1 MGDEINEDV
10 IYEESKK
17 PKEKSS
23 DYAKI
28 AKAISTIQSRGINLS
43 LININTSDYGFKPDI
58 KNNRILYGLKAI
70 SNINSEIIELIKKNR
85 PYNGIKDFMIRCP
98 LKITA
103 MVNLIK
109 AGAFDEVD
117 TVFTSRKQVM
127 AYYLSKICE
136 PKTKLNLQNFNGLLQ
151 HDLIPK
157 ELELTTRVYN
167 FNKYLKTYKKIGK
180 YYQFDDACMEFFNRF
195 LVSYMD
201 EIEIINGIPCIL
213 QTKWEKIY
221 QTHMNPARTWLKENQ
236 TEMLKQYNAILFKE
250 CWDKYASGNESHWE
264 MDSLCFYYGDHELKN
279 IDVNKYGISDFFKM
293 PETPIIDYFYKRG
306 KNNIPIYKL
315 YRIIGTVLAK
325 DDKRCSVILLT
336 TTGVVT
342 VKFTRE
348 YYSMFKKQIS
358 QIQPNGKKKVMEK
371 GWFKRG
377 SMIMVTGFRRDD
389 QFVGKTYKATVGH
402 QLYKITEVKG
412 TDMILQ
418 HERWTSQDAIEE
430 DEVEW

>member
-1 MGDEINEDV
+1 
-10 IYEESKK
+10 
-17 PKEKSS
+17 
-23 DYAKI
+23 
-28 AKAISTIQSRGINLS
+28 
-43 LININTSDYGFKPDI
+43 
-58 KNNRILYGLKAI
+58 
-70 SNINSEIIELIKKNR
+70 
-85 PYNGIKDFMIRCP
+85 
-98 LKITA
+98 
-103 MVNLIK
+103 
-109 AGAFDEVD
+109 
-117 TVFTSRKQVM
+117 
-127 AYYLSKICE
+127 
-136 PKTKLNLQNFNGLLQ
+136 
-151 HDLIPK
+151 
-157 ELELTTRVYN
+157 
-167 FNKYLKTYKKIGK
+167 
-180 YYQFDDACMEFFNRF
+180 
-195 LVSYMD
+195 
-201 EIEIINGIPCIL
+201 
-213 QTKWEKIY
+213 
-221 QTHMNPARTWLKENQ
+221 
-236 TEMLKQYNAILFKE
+236 LFKE

-279 IDVNKYGISDFFKM
+279 VDVNKYGISDFFKM

-377 SMIMVTGFRRDD
+377 NMIMVTGFRRDD
-389 QFVGKTYKATVGH
+389 QFVGKTYKTTIGH

-418 HERWTSQDAIEE
+418 HERWTAQDAIEE